1 VPGVLTNILFVVV
14 LFPKHLTRHTFFF
27 FSAALFYPGRCGNNV
42 STLFT
47 PILPNSEH
55 LSTSDE
61 GDTDIES
68 EEDWLTEPLL
78 GELAMRNASKA
89 SDMMLGEVSLP
100 FFFLSLVQVLTT
112 LSVAANL
119 A

>member
-1 VPGVLTNILFVVV
+1 MLTNILFVVV
-14 LFPKHLTRHTFFF
+14 LFPKHLTRHVFVF
-27 FSAALFYPGRCGNNV
+27 FSAASFYPGHRSDNV
-42 STLFT
+42 STLFA

-55 LSTSDE
+55 LSTSNE

-78 GELAMRNASKA
+78 GELATRNVLKA

-112 LSVAANL
+112 LFVAANL
-119 A
+119 S